1 MVNVLIDLFINNA
14 YGLGLVFR
22 PLEQPGKGPDGLKG
36 WIDLIQYRGPLHV
49 SYWSI
54 FYASCFSTNEKY
66 NSARCMFCSSRKLT
80 YLSVFFFLNEVTE
93 FLRCSSIKIDLIF
106 WHLTQTVWKSLKKV
120 LQLHCFIIK
129 RKMRPF
135 VMYFLIDILIGHTD
149 TDTYCN
155 QVFTS
160 WMTFPNSAHY

>member
-1 MVNVLIDLFINNA
+1 MVNVLIDLLINNA

-106 WHLTQTVWKSLKKV
+106 WHLTQTVWKSLKSLTITLLYYKEKNEAFCYVFFDWHFDWTHRYRHV
-120 LQLHCFIIK
+120 LQSSIH
-129 RKMRPF
+129 
-135 VMYFLIDILIGHTD
+135 FLNDI
-149 TDTYCN
+149 
-155 QVFTS
+155 S
-160 WMTFPNSAHY
+160 